1 MLCPGVYFIDFPTVL
16 AVVSAILA
24 ATAASMLVIVAAL
37 FAANMLA
44 ILAAIA
50 ADMLV
55 VVPAINLLSQYCTIS
70 VLTLVNEVYISLIAI
85 SHYFNIRLCL
95 IESKSSG

>member
-1 MLCPGVYFIDFPTVL
+1 MLCPGVYFIDFPTLL

-85 SHYFNIRLCL
+85 FSLLQYPALPYRIQ
-95 IESKSSG
+95 I